1 MNQRSVK
8 VSCVSYLNSTPFV
21 HGLLQ
26 HDFAGKLDLSLDIP
40 SVCAN
45 KLITGKA
52 DIGLVPVAAIS
63 DIPGAQRISK
73 WCIGADGPVKSVT
86 LLSPVPLDQI
96 ETILLDYHSVTSV
109 NLTKV
114 LAKCFWKIKPVWI
127 NAKEGFE
134 KNIVGTTAAVIIGD
148 RSLEMQHLFPYVY
161 DLAGEWKNYTG
172 LPFVFACWVSNKEI
186 APDFLNE
193 FDASLEYGVNHI
205 DDVVTNLAAQPNFYA
220 DSISYMKNNLK
231 YAFTD
236 EMKKG
241 MELFLD
247 YKNSI
252 EDKIIIELR

>member
-8 VSCVSYLNSTPFV
+8 VSCVSYLNSTPFD

-86 LLSPVPLDQI
+86 LLSSVPLDQI

-134 KNIVGTTAAVIIGD
+134 KNVVGTTAAVIIGD

-161 DLAGEWKNYTG
+161 DLAGEWKNYTEESATLLTQSEKIG
-172 LPFVFACWVSNKEI
+172 LNCNVVYSIYLSLSQINIKLPEILFQTLTLFV
-186 APDFLNE
+186 P
-193 FDASLEYGVNHI
+193 
-205 DDVVTNLAAQPNFYA
+205 
-220 DSISYMKNNLK
+220 
-231 YAFTD
+231 
-236 EMKKG
+236 
-241 MELFLD
+241 
-247 YKNSI
+247 
-252 EDKIIIELR
+252 